1 MDKVVIRESAETAN
15 QLLTERQILAL
26 GRLQRWQVQCLLSKA
41 RVRVLA
47 ASRQI

>member
-1 MDKVVIRESAETAN
+1 MVNRESGETAN
-15 QLLTERQILAL
+15 QLLTERQILAM
-26 GRLQRWQVQCLLSKA
+26 GRLQRWQIQCLLSKA